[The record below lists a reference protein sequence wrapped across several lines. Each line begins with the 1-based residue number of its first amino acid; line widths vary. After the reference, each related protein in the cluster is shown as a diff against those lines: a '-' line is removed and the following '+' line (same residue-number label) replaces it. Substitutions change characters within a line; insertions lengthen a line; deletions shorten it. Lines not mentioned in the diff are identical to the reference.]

1 MDETR
6 RIRIEVTRGSQ
17 VQAKE
22 SWWVLEVGKGKEM
35 DYLLESPE
43 RKAGP
48 QISCSQP
55 SEIHVGLLTY
65 TLYIIKFLLSQAT
78 CLWQFVTTSK

>member
-35 DYLLESPE
+35 DYFLESPE

-48 QISCSQP
+48 QISCS
-55 SEIHVGLLTY
+55 
-65 TLYIIKFLLSQAT
+65 
-78 CLWQFVTTSK
+78 